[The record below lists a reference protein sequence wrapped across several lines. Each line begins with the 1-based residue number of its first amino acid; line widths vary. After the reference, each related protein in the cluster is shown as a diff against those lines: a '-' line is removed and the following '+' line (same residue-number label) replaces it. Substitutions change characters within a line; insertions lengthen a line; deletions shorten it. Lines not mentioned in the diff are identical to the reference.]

1 MKKPLSSR
9 VTQIAPSSTIAL
21 TNKINALKAQ
31 GINVLGFGI
40 GEPDFD
46 TPDNIKEAAIDAIRK
61 GHTKYTPSSGTL
73 AVRNAICKKLKEE
86 NGIDYKPSQIVVSNG
101 AKHSIYNALCALV
114 ETGEEVIVPAPYW
127 VSYPEMVKM
136 AGGVPVFVD
145 ADEST
150 EYKMTAEML
159 QKAITP
165 NTKCLILN
173 SPSNPTG
180 MLYSKQEL
188 IDIARICV
196 KEGVYVISDEVYEA
210 LVFDGEFVSF
220 ASLGEDVKD
229 ITIVIN
235 AVSKTYAMTGWRIGY
250 TASNEEIAKAMDAF
264 QSHSTSNPNS
274 IAQMA
279 AVEAYNGPQESV
291 ATMKKAFLERRDYLV
306 ERVNSVDNIS
316 CIKPD
321 GAFYVVINV
330 SKFIGKTV
338 YGKYISNADD
348 FCDVLLS
355 EAKLALISMVSF
367 GKDDGVRWS
376 YASSMEEIKEGMDR
390 LESFVKGANL

>member
-9 VTQIAPSSTIAL
+9 VTKISPSSTIAL

-31 GINVLGFGI
+31 GIDVLGFGI

-46 TPDNIKEAAIDAIRK
+46 TPDNIKEAAILAIRN

-73 AVRNAICKKLKEE
+73 AVRNAVCKKLKEE
-86 NGIDYKPSQIVVSNG
+86 NGLDYKPSQIVVSNG
-101 AKHSIYNALCALV
+101 AKHAVYNALCALV
-114 ETGEEVIVPAPYW
+114 EPGEEVIVPAPYW

-136 AGGVPVFVD
+136 AGGVPVFVE
-145 ADEST
+145 ADET
-150 EYKMTAEML
+150 TKYKMTAKML
-159 QKAITP
+159 EDAITP
-165 NTKCLILN
+165 KTKCLILN

-188 IDIARICV
+188 SDIAKVCV
-196 KEGVYVISDEVYEA
+196 KEGIYVISDEIYEV

-220 ASLGEDVKD
+220 ASLGEDIKD
-229 ITIVIN
+229 ITVLVN
-235 AVSKTYAMTGWRIGY
+235 GVSKSFAMTGWRIGY
-250 TASNEEIAKAMDAF
+250 TATNEEIAKAIDAF
-264 QSHSTSNPNS
+264 QSHSTSNANS

-279 AVEAYNGPQESV
+279 TVEAYNGPKESV
-291 ATMKKAFLERRDYLV
+291 AIMKKAFLERRDYLV
-306 ERVNSVDNIS
+306 NRVNAIKNIS

-321 GAFYVVINV
+321 GAFYLVINI

-338 YGKYISNADD
+338 YGKYIADADD

-355 EAKLALISMVSF
+355 EVKLALISMVSF
-367 GKDDGVRWS
+367 GKSDCVRWS
-376 YASSMEEIKEGMDR
+376 YASSMDEIKEGVDR
-390 LESFVKGANL
+390 LERFVKGANL